1 MQGADTWA
9 RAAKMYYQKMIKG
22 IHQYVN
28 GFSCDQKSVGQN
40 PKGKGFLFLKEEGGI
55 KKWILRACF

>member
-1 MQGADTWA
+1 MGQWGSQDHVLL
-9 RAAKMYYQKMIKG
+9 KNMIKG

>member
-1 MQGADTWA
+1 MGQGSQDVLS
-9 RAAKMYYQKMIKG
+9 KNMIKG

-40 PKGKGFLFLKEEGGI
+40 PKGNGFLFLKEGVPYKKVDFKGLFLNGI
-55 KKWILRACF
+55 

>member
-1 MQGADTWA
+1 MGQWGSQDQVLL
-9 RAAKMYYQKMIKG
+9 KNMIKG

-28 GFSCDQKSVGQN
+28 GFNCDQKSIGQN
-40 PKGKGFLFLKEEGGI
+40 PKGKWFPFLKEGVPY